1 MPRIVDKRE
10 SEVASPKI
18 KLQSAESPS
27 RPVSSVAR
35 GRRQQVVQAENLRG
49 RENSV
54 WSSSPPS
61 SLLPPPPF
69 LERRAAKAPLPVLST
84 CIHTYTRIDGGGG
97 GGGGGNGIVYTH
109 RRGGF
114 DGGTALTLPAFNC
127 VPERDPPRL
136 DIRAGVMTRELER
149 RKKENRERHVRYPR
163 HASCTY
169 VPRGRR
175 SRNRDQNE
183 FYRNSPRRVAKRCT
197 NRSMMKN
204 TV

>member
-1 MPRIVDKRE
+1 MLRIVNKRE
-10 SEVASPKI
+10 SEIASRRSPKI
-18 KLQSAESPS
+18 KLQSSPS

-54 WSSSPPS
+54 WSSSP
-61 SLLPPPPF
+61 LPPTF
-69 LERRAAKAPLPVLST
+69 HERRFLS
-84 CIHTYTRIDGGGG
+84 TYTRIDGGSGG
-97 GGGGGNGIVYTH
+97 GDGGVVYTH
-109 RRGGF
+109 RRGGM
-114 DGGTALTLPAFNC
+114 ALTLPAFNC

-136 DIRAGVMTRELER
+136 DIRAGVMTREQER

-175 SRNRDQNE
+175 SWNRDQNDSIGRPAMNLKICTLRSTMKT
-183 FYRNSPRRVAKRCT
+183 YRINLDFFLNSIL
-197 NRSMMKN
+197 
-204 TV
+204 